1 MVRSHGPEWI
11 HDERAQKL
19 YGGLLS
25 SLADADAETLKGAG
39 LTAWKRDATQALYAH
54 KARESL
60 AMRKERRELE
70 GGGLFSDALGKVA
83 NFATKGL
90 QKAQKFAVEKLPE
103 GKARNFV
110 AGPRKGYLDNPSRM
124 LDQYGDWT
132 VTGLTVRRDPIQ
144 EMLNTLL
151 NVVSLGKWNKARQD
165 FKMDKLYHLSLIVRI
180 TKDGQYK
187 DLMIEKRPHI
197 GIALESAKNSK
208 TEIAPLASPSPPV
221 TFQEFMNRAEQ
232 AAGAKFFSY
241 DAFTNNCQDFILG
254 VLQANQV
261 PMTEKAESFVKQDI
275 KDVIN
280 AQPKYV
286 QKVAQGVTNF
296 GHRVNEVFGGDMKSE
311 DEEDE
316 DESETFEGGA
326 LEGGDMVPW
335 TPTEPPRQFAP
346 VAVPYATTTY
356 TADRSRAAVEDSYDE
371 YFAARL
377 KGKGRSN
384 MDVLGQTTTGVKG
397 GVGRSSKLSVE
408 PGRVSS
414 SGILADSQPGIA
426 RKSMQDLEFLTPPS
440 NPEWN
445 PYVFMNAGGSSGRIE
460 SFGTAPFKSGLQ
472 ARASHS

>member
-39 LTAWKRDATQALYAH
+39 LTAWKRDATQALHAH

-83 NFATKGL
+83 KFATGGL
-90 QKAQKFAVEKLPE
+90 KKAQKFAEEKLPE

-110 AGPRKGYLDNPSRM
+110 TGPRKGYLDNPSRM

-144 EMLNTLL
+144 QMLNTLL
-151 NVVSLGKWNKARQD
+151 NAVSLGKWNKARRD
-165 FKMDKLYHLSLIVRI
+165 FQMDKLYHLSLTVRI
-180 TKDGQYK
+180 AKDGQVK

-197 GIALESAKNSK
+197 AIAPQSASNSK
-208 TEIAPLASPSPPV
+208 TEIAQLAAPSPPV
-221 TFQEFMNRAEQ
+221 TLQAFMDRAQQ
-232 AAGAKFFSY
+232 AAGDRFFSY
-241 DAFTNNCQDFILG
+241 DAFDNNCQDFILG
-254 VLQANQV
+254 VLRANHV
-261 PMTEKAESFVKQDI
+261 AMSEEASKFVKQDI
-275 KDVIN
+275 SNVIKE
-280 AQPKYV
+280 QPKYV
-286 QKVAQGVTNF
+286 QKVAQGVTNL
-296 GHRVNEVFGGDMKSE
+296 GHRVNEVFGGGGMEGE
-311 DEEDE
+311 DAEEDDS
-316 DESETFEGGA
+316 DESET

-445 PYVFMNAGGSSGRIE
+445 PYVFMNAGGSSGRVE